1 MRRAFRL
8 LLALTVLAMGCSSG
22 EDAQPTGRTT
32 TSATPTT
39 TAPFTSP
46 AVDWNDR
53 TSVRI
58 SLPSGWTIAACEGD
72 APFLCA
78 STNEGVIDGTIMLVE
93 YPTDGQPLTRE
104 HVQADAA
111 ELYRVTETDRQAT
124 CGADFRLEPEAVT
137 SLPVGGKPGFRFGYR
152 LRDATEQVTE
162 HVVLHL
168 VADGSRT
175 IVINTAFSDPNGC
188 PGEDP
193 ERIEFPIEALTA
205 IEPYLDEIASKSVLP
220 IAASNHPGGAPE

>member
-1 MRRAFRL
+1 MHLATRVL
-8 LLALTVLAMGCSSG
+8 IALTVVATGCGSV
-22 EDAQPTGRTT
+22 ENAQPTGRST

-93 YPTDGQPLTRE
+93 YPALGQPFTRE
-104 HVQADAA
+104 NVEADAA

-124 CGADFRLEPEAVT
+124 CGADFHLEHEAV
-137 SLPVGGKPGFRFGYR
+137 SSVPVGGKPGFRFGYQ
-152 LRDATEQVTE
+152 LRDATEKVTE
-162 HVVLHL
+162 HVVLH
-168 VADGSRT
+168 VVGDGTRT
-175 IVINTAFSDPNGC
+175 ILINTAFSDPNGC

-193 ERIEFPIEALTA
+193 ERIEFPIESLTA